1 MNRHAQHKTMNVLP
15 ERVAIHAHGHE
26 GVLGT
31 GCAPLRPSGFGAD
44 DQDLEHYI
52 ILTNLFLLIV

>member
-1 MNRHAQHKTMNVLP
+1 MNVLP